1 MSQPGIAAFTQRVT
15 RRTTRQKAA
24 LLDNDNSNIVTI
36 SAVKESLKIAPS
48 SPRKTQKAPELHE
61 SSPAK
66 IKKPNK
72 DEDKPKRKGRS
83 KKEPT
88 PPPSAKNSETIQ
100 AAFRRQLEG
109 LKSPTKR
116 GGVTPDK
123 FKINPIDITP
133 PKEKI
138 PTIRRALKFGDGAE
152 TIPEKMKTTAIIESS
167 LTPVMGGSVKRDRAQ
182 NSQPN
187 SPSTA
192 SPHMKKRNLF
202 DERPPPSPMSTKE
215 LLLSPK
221 KPTAS
226 PLSSPK
232 KVETKSR
239 AEIMLER
246 ATGKKNLSVDLLKK
260 NLAKSGKLND
270 LKAKLSEVKKID
282 DELRQIGSPKKK
294 SSLARRTGPTATPL
308 AADAPCYV
316 KYRHLADS
324 GVMDKM
330 KLPSH
335 YELLSNQYETG
346 DRTIS
351 TLYNRGEACVF
362 NKISMAVRQVMSRDF
377 GVKQLEQIMAVA
389 PESYQI
395 QWKKGLYD
403 AKRGSSRIKSSEHQ
417 LVLQP
422 ILENDENEDSE
433 GVIRMSLSHLTK
445 RSKSFRQTLLGIVK
459 SLHEEFCLSQGI
471 PKEKL
476 AKLKR
481 WHPRFK
487 LEECEPI
494 KQAKLPEKPGAA
506 DSTLSANQLLDK
518 MRDNLPDKAKAKLEE
533 RKKELE
539 KIELEKIKNEN
550 AEKAKSVEKDGK
562 SVEKSGS
569 SKPNKPK
576 IPAHILA
583 KIRAKQAAKAEQVAE
598 HIAENN
604 DEADLL
610 DRVPKAASMI
620 RSYFITEKKMCYPFD
635 SACKK
640 VKRSWKVPITMSSVE
655 EMLEKITEVMPS
667 LIEVKVVVGVK
678 YIKLL
683 DKNIDPNVIETLC
696 AEKIKALKAKA

>member
-24 LLDNDNSNIVTI
+24 LLDNDNSNIVSI
-36 SAVKESLKIAPS
+36 STKLEKKALVPS

-72 DEDKPKRKGRS
+72 DEDKPKSRRGRP

-88 PPPSAKNSETIQ
+88 PPPPKNNGETIQ

-116 GGVTPDK
+116 TPTTPDK

-133 PKEKI
+133 PKEKL
-138 PTIRRALKFGDGAE
+138 PTIRRALKFDKAE
-152 TIPEKMKTTAIIESS
+152 PVPEEMKTTAIIDSG
-167 LTPVMGGSVKRDRAQ
+167 LKPVMGGSVKRDRPQ

-192 SPHMKKRNLF
+192 SPHLKKRNLF
-202 DERPPPSPMSTKE
+202 DEKPPPSPMSTKE

-232 KVETKSR
+232 KIEAKSR
-239 AEIMLER
+239 AALMLEK

-270 LKAKLSEVKKID
+270 LKAKLAEVKKID

-294 SSLARRTGPTATPL
+294 STLAQNERSGPAPTAL

-316 KYRHLADS
+316 KYRHLADPEA
-324 GVMDKM
+324 MEKM

-335 YELLSNQYETG
+335 YDLLYQQFETG
-346 DRTIS
+346 DRTVS

-362 NKISMAVRQVMSRDF
+362 NKISLAVRQVLSRDF
-377 GVKQLEQIMAVA
+377 GAKQLEQIMAVT
-389 PESYQI
+389 PDSYQI
-395 QWKKGLYD
+395 RWKKGLYD
-403 AKRGSSRIKSSEHQ
+403 GKRGSSRIKSSEHQ

-422 ILENDENEDSE
+422 ILENDENDDCE
-433 GVIRMSLSHLTK
+433 GAIRMSLKHLSK

-459 SLHEEFCLSQGI
+459 SYHEEFCLSKGI
-471 PKEKL
+471 AASKL
-476 AKLKR
+476 ANLKR
-481 WHPRFK
+481 WHPSFK

-506 DSTLSANQLLDK
+506 DSTLTANQLLDK
-518 MRDNLPDKAKAKLEE
+518 MRDKMPDKAKAKFEE

-539 KIELEKIKNEN
+539 LIELAKIKKE
-550 AEKAKSVEKDGK
+550 EEEAKSSTTVAA
-562 SVEKSGS
+562 
-569 SKPNKPK
+569 PTNKPK

-583 KIRAKQAAKAEQVAE
+583 KIRAKQAAKAEQ
-598 HIAENN
+598 IAEDKVENV
-604 DEADLL
+604 EEIDLL
-610 DRVPKAASMI
+610 KKAPKAALML
-620 RSYFITEKKMCYPFD
+620 RSYYVTERKICFPFD

-640 VKRSWKVPITMSSVE
+640 IQRSWKVPISTDDVG
-655 EMLEKITEVMPS
+655 EMLSKVAEVMPHW
-667 LIEVKVVVGVK
+667 IEVKTVVGCK
-678 YIKLL
+678 YIKML
-683 DKNIDPNVIETLC
+683 DKKLDPNLIESTC
-696 AEKIKALKAKA
+696 AEKIKSLKPIKT